1 MEGYVYIPKMLYVLR
16 MNAEGTDACIEEYE
30 LAKYPKLNGWFDEP
44 QRFSHNA
51 EWYKEWD
58 MVGECVGP
66 ERIAHY
72 STRRAELEREL
83 GQMQQSLPDY
93 AESVKK
99 AEQCLKSR
107 GLEDVRR
114 ESSKAN
120 LDFCSF
126 SDTFYVYGKPFLKLI
141 YRLGHRV
148 KTDPIMTVYDLP
160 CWQMEF
166 FHTGGL
172 SVKQGKELLGEKKQ
186 FDEWMQQMIQEPE
199 DALSVKEK
207 IQDQIDKTYGIS
219 VQMDDILY
227 DLAAKCYLLKEDA
240 ERLLL
245 EDKMPVRDVDT
256 DEIAKYTTF
265 EGLVAILQSGK
276 IRMNSIVSMNDKT
289 ETDFLEDCI
298 KNYKE
303 EYEQDYDKY
312 LFADKEFITSFT
324 TRIDE
329 LDMWRL
335 YGDNARGVCMVFERK
350 DKKNDGLYKINY
362 IDPVNDLTKEDELME
377 SLKEN
382 GVRFRLNLLEKFRHF
397 MKHAD
402 YDTESEYR
410 LLKHS
415 EKTDGWFVNRD
426 NGILTPYLEFDLRK
440 TGKPEDGD
448 YPFKLKKIIVGPAM
462 NEKVANLMQVF
473 YMGHQYGHSLEVA
486 ESKIQSYR

>member
-1 MEGYVYIPKMLYVLR
+1 MKQNRNESDDVMSMEGYVYIPQMLYILR
-16 MNAEGTDACIEEYE
+16 LNAEGTDASIEEYE
-30 LAKYPKLNGWFDEP
+30 LAQFPKLNGWFDEP
-44 QRFSHNA
+44 QRFSHND

-58 MVGECVGP
+58 LVGECVGP
-66 ERIAHY
+66 ERIVHY

-83 GQMQQSLPDY
+83 GQVKQSLPDF

-99 AEQCLKSR
+99 VEQCLKST
-107 GLEDVRR
+107 GLEDIRH

-120 LDFCSF
+120 LDFCCF
-126 SDTFYVYGKPFLKLI
+126 SDTFYVYGRPFLKLI

-148 KTDPIMTVYDLP
+148 KTDPIMTMYDLP
-160 CWQMEF
+160 CWQIEF

-172 SVKQGKELLGEKKQ
+172 SVKQGKDLLGEKKS
-186 FDEWMQQMIQEPE
+186 FDEWMRQIITEPE
-199 DALSVKEK
+199 DVLSIKEK
-207 IQDQIDKTYGIS
+207 IRDQIEKTYGIS
-219 VQMDDILY
+219 VQKDDILY
-227 DLAAKCYLLKEDA
+227 DLAAKCYLLKEDT
-240 ERLLL
+240 ERRLL
-245 EDKMPVRDVDT
+245 EDKMPVRDVET

-335 YGDNARGVCMVFERK
+335 YGDNARGVCMVFDRN
-350 DKKNDGLYKINY
+350 DKKNDGLYKISY
-362 IDPVNDLTKEDELME
+362 IDPMSDLTKEDEIME
-377 SLKEN
+377 ALKDK
-382 GVRFRLNLLEKFRHF
+382 GVRLRLNLLQKFRHF

-402 YDTESEYR
+402 YDTELEYR

-415 EKTDGWFVNRD
+415 EKTDGWFVHRD
-426 NGILTPYLEFDLRK
+426 NGVLTPYLEFELRK
-440 TGKPEDGD
+440 TGKPGDGD
-448 YPFKLKKIIVGPAM
+448 YPFKLKKVIVGPAM
-462 NEKVANLMQVF
+462 REC
-473 YMGHQYGHSLEVA
+473 
-486 ESKIQSYR
+486 